1 MPRALGTRSRRSL
14 AAWVGRIVA
23 AGAAGYLGFVGVE
36 GSRRVVRPG
45 RKLLEAAEGD
55 PQTPA
60 DIGLAYEDVRFTTR
74 DGVTL
79 AGWLIP
85 AARDTRAAVVLLHGF
100 SWHRLPWL
108 TGFVPWL
115 QPRYNVLQ
123 FDFRGHGDSGD
134 APITLGTTEQRDVAA
149 AVRFLESRGFG
160 PIALMGISMGASV
173 AIMSAPDL
181 PVAAVVADAAYARV
195 ENPIANRMREGRY
208 PMAALGARLI
218 VAAASVRARVRL
230 RQPIERVAEIAP
242 RGLLLIAPQEDRVVA
257 WTQSRDMY
265 ERAREPKELFV
276 VPGATHSEAR
286 ETAGPAYE
294 RRVLHFLGR
303 HLDGVPHAAMPGE
316 GGESAS
322 QAASSAR
329 PGAPTV

>member
-1 MPRALGTRSRRSL
+1 VAGSFGPRTRRGF
-14 AAWVGRIVA
+14 AAWLGRIAA
-23 AGAAGYLGFVGVE
+23 AGAAGYLGFVGLE

-45 RKLLEAAEGD
+45 RKALEAAEGD
-55 PQTPA
+55 PLTPG
-60 DIGLAYEDVRFTTR
+60 DIGLAYEDVRFTTQ

-85 AARDTRAAVVLLHGF
+85 AARETRAAVVLLHGF

-123 FDFRGHGDSGD
+123 FDFRGHGDSDD

-160 PIALMGISMGASV
+160 PIALMGISMGGSV
-173 AIMSAPDL
+173 AIMAAPEL

-195 ENPIANRMREGRY
+195 ENPIANRLREGRY
-208 PMAALGARLI
+208 PLAGLGARLI

-230 RQPIERVAEIAP
+230 RQPIERVAEISP
-242 RGLLLIAPQEDRVVA
+242 RGLLLVAPQEDRLVS

-265 ERAREPKELFV
+265 QRAREPKELFV
-276 VPGATHSEAR
+276 VPGAAHSEAR
-286 ETAGPAYE
+286 QVAGLEYE
-294 RRVLHFLGR
+294 RRVLGFLER
-303 HLDGVPHAAMPGE
+303 HLDGRRTAERAARAS
-316 GGESAS
+316 GGED
-322 QAASSAR
+322 AATSVH
-329 PGAPTV
+329 PGAATV